1 MTAKH
6 SSAEIKKWIV
16 VITAALL
23 HPVLVYIL
31 FPVLG
36 EKSNLVIV
44 TAPFFAAWF
53 FSLRLSILL
62 LAINAVGTAVLFSR
76 LSDAGPGDGLPKAVV
91 TLVIIGALCF
101 GLNRL
106 KRYFDKGSAM
116 ADELEKLR
124 DPNRP

>member
-6 SSAEIKKWIV
+6 SSSKIQKWV
-16 VITAALL
+16 VVVTATLF
-23 HPVLVYIL
+23 HPMLVYFL
-31 FPVLG
+31 FPVVG

-44 TAPFFAAWF
+44 LAPFLAAWWF
-53 FSLRLSILL
+53 GLPLSLL
-62 LAINAVGTAVLFSR
+62 LLVINAFVTGVIFSR

-91 TLVIIGALCF
+91 SLAVIGALCF

-106 KRYFDKGSAM
+106 KHYLDKGKVM

-124 DPNRP
+124 DPNRL